1 MSQRYQAIID
11 KIDSIKTDI
20 SDILEHQGF
29 TDEELAQLTN
39 DQIEA
44 LISHYNNYCSPNY
57 QQLRDMS
64 DALKTRYLE
73 LPTLQESDQLIETV
87 LKWGKTMSFNN
98 NINKYRS
105 NIIKYLLSL
114 KGKGDSTRVYKT
126 IWLTIIEN
134 KLFFNN
140 THVKDLA
147 AENPEFIEYII
158 KSNSTNIP
166 KAKKITKE
174 ITKDSDDTDYY
185 TEDDDMCC
193 GNNNIEMTYAESF
206 IVSLF
211 LSTDKFDH
219 HMQDLLTM
227 YKNVCHPMLKHFPMK
242 VTRFEGEILAP
253 ILAHYTNTIISP
265 IVKYRHTVGIVLN
278 NKPYEFY
285 KYEDICKARNSST
298 KLYTNSLSIEFP
310 YMCYVS
316 ISHIEI
322 ETDSEIRTVS
332 FGENEK
338 PRKLTACVE
347 SDYVLKPFKPLKEEQ
362 HQCETETNPAFIER
376 IECTNPEKPGIYTSV
391 YFSLIGTFIYLR
403 NIRIYGQAIS
413 FV

>member
-20 SDILEHQGF
+20 SDILEHHGF

-57 QQLRDMS
+57 QQLRDKS

-73 LPTLQESDQLIETV
+73 LPILQESDQLIETV

-114 KGKGDSTRVYKT
+114 KDKGDSIRVYKT

-140 THVKDLA
+140 THVKDLVE
-147 AENPEFIEYII
+147 ENPEFIEYII

-166 KAKKITKE
+166 KVKKKKTKE
-174 ITKDSDDTDYY
+174 MNEDDTDD
-185 TEDDDMCC
+185 TDDDMCC

-265 IVKYRHTVGIVLN
+265 IVKYRRTVGVVLN
-278 NKPYEFY
+278 NKPFEFY
-285 KYEDICKARNSST
+285 KYEDICKARDSST

-322 ETDSEIRTVS
+322 ETDSEIRAVS

-338 PRKLTACVE
+338 PRKQTACVE
-347 SDYVLKPFKPLKEEQ
+347 SDYVLKPFKPFKGEQ
-362 HQCETETNPAFIER
+362 YQYDTETNPPFIER